1 MGSEQKSLLGTP
13 VYIGGS
19 IEAGGVWF
27 SSDEISTDSLQLAGS
42 VFAGID
48 SPIGPI
54 YFAYGHAEGG
64 VNSIYLNVGSLF
76 RRLPRR

>member
-1 MGSEQKSLLGTP
+1 MGSDKDSLLGTP

-27 SSDEISTDSLQLAGS
+27 TRDDISTDSLQMAGS
-42 VFAGID
+42 IFAGID

>member
-1 MGSEQKSLLGTP
+1 LLGTP

-27 SSDEISTDSLQLAGS
+27 RSDEFSADSLQVAGS
-42 VFAGID
+42 IFAGID

-54 YFAYGHAEGG
+54 YFGYGHAEGG
-64 VNSIYLNVGSLF
+64 ANSIYLNVGSLF
-76 RRLPRR
+76 KRLPRR

>member
-1 MGSEQKSLLGTP
+1 MFGTQIF
-13 VYIGGS
+13 IGGS
-19 IEAGGVWF
+19 LEIGGVWVDR
-27 SSDEISTDSLQLAGS
+27 DEISTDTLQTAGS
-42 VFAGID
+42 IFAGID

-64 VNSIYLNVGSLF
+64 VNSIYLSIGSLF